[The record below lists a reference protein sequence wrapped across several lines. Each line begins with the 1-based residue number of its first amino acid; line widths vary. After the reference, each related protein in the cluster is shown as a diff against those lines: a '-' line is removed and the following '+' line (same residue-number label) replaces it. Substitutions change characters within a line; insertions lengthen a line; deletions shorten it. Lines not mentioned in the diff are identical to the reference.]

1 MTGAIHHYRAA
12 LRLEPDY
19 PGGVDLLRIP
29 SCYLKYHLSH
39 SEPGTTPSPPSHC
52 SRGNSLTN
60 IQVSHRGPRD
70 HQASAGLK
78 FTFLMLRSVSPGRSA
93 VSPSSKLAVVQGG
106 RGEVVVVTPV
116 TFRHSRN
123 PLTRS
128 RSLSLVPHFCPD
140 ILNDQMTQD
149 LTLHHHCAAVA
160 CLLLGTLYK
169 YFPLTLQL
177 QTDNCQHPPQSYHCR
192 EPQTS
197 SYVETDTA
205 SLSPRS
211 VFVNLRKY
219 F

>member
-140 ILNDQMTQD
+140 IINDQMTQD
-149 LTLHHHCAAVA
+149 LTLHPCS
-160 CLLLGTLYK
+160 
-169 YFPLTLQL
+169 LTIIVLQL
-177 QTDNCQHPPQSYHCR
+177 HAYC
-192 EPQTS
+192 
-197 SYVETDTA
+197 
-205 SLSPRS
+205 
-211 VFVNLRKY
+211 
-219 F
+219 